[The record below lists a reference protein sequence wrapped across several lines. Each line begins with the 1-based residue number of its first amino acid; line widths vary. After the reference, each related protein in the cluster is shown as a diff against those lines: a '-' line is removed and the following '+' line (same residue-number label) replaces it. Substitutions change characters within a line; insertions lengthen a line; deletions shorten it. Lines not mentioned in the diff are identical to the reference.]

1 MEHRFAVSPPPVV
14 TLPVEGSEAR
24 FPVGRI
30 FCIGRNYA
38 AHAVEMGHDPDREPP
53 FFFLKPASAIRC
65 DGLFARPA
73 GRGEVHHEVE
83 LVVALARGGANIAVP
98 DALGCVFGYGVGLD
112 MTLRDV
118 QAEAKKLSRPWDVAK
133 GFDGS
138 APCSALATVAQVGHP
153 VAGAIRLSVN
163 GELCQSGDLGQMIW
177 KVPEIIAELSRTFA
191 LLPGDL
197 IMTGTPAGV
206 GPLAEGDFATA
217 EIDGVARLD
226 LRVVSPAS

>member
-1 MEHRFAVSPPPVV
+1 MEAQFAVPPPPVV
-14 TLPVEGSEAR
+14 TLPVEGSGSR
-24 FPVGRI
+24 FPVGRL

-53 FFFLKPASAIRC
+53 FFFLKPASAIAG
-65 DGLFARPA
+65 DGLFRCPRD
-73 GRGEVHHEVE
+73 RGEVHHEVE
-83 LVVALARGGANIAVP
+83 MVVALAKGGSNIAVS
-98 DALGCVFGYGVGLD
+98 DALDCIFGYGVGLD

-118 QAEAKKLSRPWDVAK
+118 QAEAKRLSRPWDVAK

-138 APCSALATVAQVGHP
+138 APCSALASVEQVGHP
-153 VAGAIRLSVN
+153 ASGSIRLSVN
-163 GELCQSGDLGQMIW
+163 GEVRQSGDLGQMIW

-206 GPLAEGDFATA
+206 GPLVEGDIVAA
-217 EIDGVARLD
+217 DIEGVAHLD
-226 LRVVSPAS
+226 VRVVGRD

>member
-1 MEHRFAVSPPPVV
+1 MEARFAVAPPPVV
-14 TLPVEGSEAR
+14 TLPVEGSAAR
-24 FPVGRI
+24 FPVGRL

-53 FFFLKPASAIRC
+53 FFFLKPASAIAG
-65 DGLFARPA
+65 DGVFRRPRD
-73 GRGEVHHEVE
+73 RGEVHYEVE
-83 LVVALARGGANIAVP
+83 MVVALGKGGANIDVS
-98 DALGCVFGYGVGLD
+98 DALDCVFGYGVGLD

-138 APCSALATVAQVGHP
+138 APCGALASVERVGHP
-153 VAGAIRLSVN
+153 AVGGISLSVN
-163 GELCQSGDLGQMIW
+163 GEMRQSGDLNQMIW
-177 KVPEIIAELSRTFA
+177 KVPEIIAELSRNFT

-206 GPLAEGDFATA
+206 GPLVEGDAVA
-217 EIDGVARLD
+217 ADIAGVAHLD
-226 LRVVSPAS
+226 LKVTGRD